1 MSVRFL
7 LCFVADGKMRRATG
21 HTMKTIPR
29 TDPLAALYR
38 NRLFRSDVRVDAHD
52 HVSRE
57 LVDHVLRWKRGTP
70 DAAMFKG
77 ELNQLKM
84 YLLQYGAE
92 VEVTPRPF
100 DEFAL
105 VHTSLVGGAEVEVDG
120 QRLEVTEGRTAVL
133 APRRSV
139 RLRWYPGTKQLI
151 VKVPHALIRELARRE
166 ADEPLGLAPGYLVA
180 RGHASQWGLL
190 SQALLHAIALPR
202 EAACESAWLDHFER
216 NVALFLLAHQ
226 PTGSLLPAAPEAS
239 LSRVLEATEA
249 TPSVGGRNRIDA
261 LTEYLDARLGA
272 PVALEDM
279 ARAAGVSVRTLNELC
294 RRHLGVTPMELLR
307 QRRLDAARARLRM
320 QPDASIT
327 ETALSFGFGHLGR
340 FSHYYY
346 ERFRELPRQTQT
358 RETG

>member
-1 MSVRFL
+1 
-7 LCFVADGKMRRATG
+7 
-21 HTMKTIPR
+21 MKPPLR
-29 TDPLAALYR
+29 SDPLAALYR
-38 NRLFRSDVRVDAHD
+38 NRLFRSDVRVEAHD

-92 VEVTPRPF
+92 VEVTPQPF
-100 DEFAL
+100 DAFTL
-105 VHTSLVGGAEVEVDG
+105 VHTSLAGGAEVEVDG
-120 QRLEVTEGRTAVL
+120 QRLEVSEGRTAVL

-151 VKVPHALIRELARRE
+151 VKVPHALLRELAQRQ
-166 ADEPLGLAPGYLVA
+166 ADEPLGLSPGYLIA
-180 RGHASQWGLL
+180 RGPASQWDLL
-190 SQALLHAIALPR
+190 SGALLHAIALPR
-202 EAACESAWLDHFER
+202 EAACASAWLDHFER

-226 PTGSLLPAAPEAS
+226 PSGPLPAPDAGV
-239 LSRVLEATEA
+239 SRSRMLEATEA
-249 TPSVGGRNRIDA
+249 TPAIGGRNRIDA

-279 ARAAGVSVRTLNELC
+279 ARAVGVSVRTLNELC

-320 QPDASIT
+320 QPNASIT

-340 FSHYYY
+340 FSHYYF

-358 RETG
+358 DDGS

>member
-1 MSVRFL
+1 
-7 LCFVADGKMRRATG
+7 
-21 HTMKTIPR
+21 MKPTLR
-29 TDPLAALYR
+29 SDPLAALYR
-38 NRLFRSDVRVDAHD
+38 NRLFRSDVRVEAHD

-57 LVDHVLRWKRGTP
+57 LVDHVLHWKRGTP

-92 VEVTPRPF
+92 VEVTPQPF
-100 DEFAL
+100 DEFTL
-105 VHTSLVGGAEVEVDG
+105 VHTSLAGGAEVEVDG

-151 VKVPHALIRELARRE
+151 VKVPHALLRELAQRE
-166 ADEPLGLAPGYLVA
+166 ADEPLGLSPGYLIA
-180 RGHASQWGLL
+180 RGHASQWDLL
-190 SQALLHAIALPR
+190 SGALLHAIALPR
-202 EAACESAWLDHFER
+202 EAACDSAWLDHFER

-226 PTGSLLPAAPEAS
+226 PSGPLPAPDAGAGV
-239 LSRVLEATEA
+239 SRVLEATGT
-249 TPSVGGRNRIDA
+249 TPAIGGRNRIDA

-307 QRRLDAARARLRM
+307 QRRLDAARACLRM
-320 QPDASIT
+320 QPNASIT
-327 ETALSFGFGHLGR
+327 ETALRFGFGHLGR
-340 FSHYYY
+340 FSHYYF
-346 ERFRELPRQTQT
+346 ERFRELPRQTQIDD
-358 RETG
+358 GS

>member
-1 MSVRFL
+1 
-7 LCFVADGKMRRATG
+7 
-21 HTMKTIPR
+21 MKPTLR
-29 TDPLAALYR
+29 SDPLAALYR
-38 NRLFRSDVRVDAHD
+38 NRLFRSDVRVEAHD

-57 LVDHVLRWKRGTP
+57 LVDHVLHWKRGTP

-77 ELNQLKM
+77 ELNRLKM

-92 VEVTPRPF
+92 VEVTPQPF
-100 DEFAL
+100 DEFTL
-105 VHTSLVGGAEVEVDG
+105 VHTSLAGGAEVEVDG

-151 VKVPHALIRELARRE
+151 VKVPHALLRELAQRE
-166 ADEPLGLAPGYLVA
+166 ADEPLGLSPGYLIA
-180 RGHASQWGLL
+180 RGHASQWDLL
-190 SQALLHAIALPR
+190 SGALLHAIALPR
-202 EAACESAWLDHFER
+202 EAACDSAWLDHFER

-226 PTGSLLPAAPEAS
+226 PSGPLPAPDAGAGV
-239 LSRVLEATEA
+239 SRVLEATGA
-249 TPSVGGRNRIDA
+249 TTAIGGRNRIDA

-307 QRRLDAARARLRM
+307 QRRLDAARACLRM
-320 QPDASIT
+320 QPNASIT
-327 ETALSFGFGHLGR
+327 ETALRFGFGHLGR
-340 FSHYYY
+340 FSHYYF
-346 ERFRELPRQTQT
+346 ERFRELPRQTQIDD
-358 RETG
+358 GS